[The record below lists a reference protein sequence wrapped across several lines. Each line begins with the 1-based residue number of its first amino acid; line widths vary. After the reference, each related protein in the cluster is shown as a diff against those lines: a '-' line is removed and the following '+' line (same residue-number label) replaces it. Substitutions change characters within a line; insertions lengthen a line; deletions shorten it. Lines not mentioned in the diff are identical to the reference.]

1 MENNKKIKVALFYA
15 GSHLEEK
22 TVEAENEEEY
32 SSLIGCKNEYSLY
45 SLSYQSLKIGSKTY
59 AIFYDNEKTS
69 LCWYGPDS
77 IPSVTNDNF
86 GYILYGNVIISNKGK
101 NGFSSLTKADF
112 ENIQNHIGYLTGWSP
127 SKVFLFPALRTND
140 ETIDKTLMRDF

>member
-1 MENNKKIKVALFYA
+1 MENNEKIKVALFYA

-22 TVEAENEEEY
+22 IVEAESEEDY
-32 SSLIGCKNEYSLY
+32 SSLIGCKNEYSLC
-45 SLSYQSLKIGSKTY
+45 SLNYQSLKIGSKTY
-59 AIFYDNEKTS
+59 AIFYDSEKTS
-69 LCWYGPDS
+69 SSWYESDC

-86 GYILYGNVIISNKGK
+86 GYILYGNVVISNKGK

-112 ENIQNHIGYLTGWSP
+112 ENIQNHIGYLIGWKL
-127 SKVFLFPALRTND
+127 SKAFLFPALRTND